1 MQLNDWLLL
10 TSIACLIVATIYVV
24 YILRNVQRKLNEQT
38 HQIRQVKES
47 QATALEQVSLDVSST
62 LLDVKQKI
70 QLVWRI
76 ISFLRK
82 RRQRK
87 KVRKGR

>member
-47 QATALEQVSLDVSST
+47 QAMALEQVSLDVSST
-62 LLDVKQKI
+62 FLDVKQKI
-70 QLVWRI
+70 QWVWRI

-87 KVRKGR
+87 KD